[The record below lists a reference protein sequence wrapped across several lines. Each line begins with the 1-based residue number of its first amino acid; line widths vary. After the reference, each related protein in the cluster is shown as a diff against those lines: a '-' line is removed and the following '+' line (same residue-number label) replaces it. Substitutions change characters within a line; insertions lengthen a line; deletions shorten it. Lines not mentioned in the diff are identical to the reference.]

1 VKEEK
6 KKVKL
11 ELRFLA
17 SIFRGFS
24 QYLGMVALYLKLV
37 FALEPISKGFQ
48 FSKVMKNFY
57 FLLYSRV
64 LALNGFK

>member
-1 VKEEK
+1 
-6 KKVKL
+6 
-11 ELRFLA
+11 
-17 SIFRGFS
+17 
-24 QYLGMVALYLKLV
+24 MVALYLKLV